1 MSYFQQIKNIS
12 KGEFAKN
19 TLFSFVLKILGLI
32 LSYAFIV
39 IVSRCFGAES
49 YGRFSIAFTILN
61 IFSLVFALGIPDATI
76 KIVSDKSIN
85 SKFNFRTTSLVL
97 LIFSA
102 IVGSLILYSISE
114 FLSNFYKDENLK
126 RYFIISAITLPPLII
141 LRLNYETLRG
151 KNEIIRFGFL
161 SHVIPFFLASI
172 LIIIAFYYYNSVDDS
187 IVIIAYA
194 IGIVV
199 AFILSV
205 FWIKKVNNPQLN
217 LKRYSAKQLMHYS
230 FPMLATSSFI
240 FIMGWTDTLML
251 AYYNDKADVGI
262 YNVVIRIARIAI
274 IAITSVNLVLA
285 PKISELYS
293 NSEFGKMKQ
302 LIAKSTKLI
311 FIVTLP
317 LVIIIILAN
326 KLVLS
331 IFGDEFISGGVALI
345 VVMLSQLFNAISG
358 SSGQVMNMTGNHKML
373 RNFTIYSAILN
384 IALNLLLIP
393 SYGILGAAIA
403 TASSIIVLNLSSA
416 VFVKRILGI
425 KTYFNPFNSLKNI
438 KK

>member
-19 TLFSFVLKILGLI
+19 TVFSFVLKILGLI
-32 LSYAFIV
+32 LSYVFIV
-39 IVSRCFGAES
+39 LVSRCFGAES

-85 SKFNFRTTSLVL
+85 SKFNFRTTSLIL

-102 IVGSLILYSISE
+102 LVGSLILYSISE

-126 RYFIISAITLPPLII
+126 GYFIVSAITLPPLIL
-141 LRLNYETLRG
+141 LRFNYETLRG

-161 SHVIPFFLASI
+161 SHVIPFFLTSI
-172 LIIIAFYYYNSVDDS
+172 LIIIAFYYYNIVDDS

-194 IGIVV
+194 IGIVL
-199 AFILSV
+199 AFTLSV
-205 FWIKKVNNPQLN
+205 FWIKKVDNSQLN

-285 PKISELYS
+285 PKVSELYS

-326 KLVLS
+326 KFVLS

-416 VFVKRILGI
+416 VFVKRSLGI

>member
-1 MSYFQQIKNIS
+1 
-12 KGEFAKN
+12 
-19 TLFSFVLKILGLI
+19 
-32 LSYAFIV
+32 
-39 IVSRCFGAES
+39 
-49 YGRFSIAFTILN
+49 
-61 IFSLVFALGIPDATI
+61 
-76 KIVSDKSIN
+76 
-85 SKFNFRTTSLVL
+85 
-97 LIFSA
+97 
-102 IVGSLILYSISE
+102 
-114 FLSNFYKDENLK
+114 
-126 RYFIISAITLPPLII
+126 
-141 LRLNYETLRG
+141 
-151 KNEIIRFGFL
+151 
-161 SHVIPFFLASI
+161 
-172 LIIIAFYYYNSVDDS
+172 
-187 IVIIAYA
+187 
-194 IGIVV
+194 
-199 AFILSV
+199 
-205 FWIKKVNNPQLN
+205 
-217 LKRYSAKQLMHYS
+217 MHYS

-285 PKISELYS
+285 PKVSELYS

-326 KLVLS
+326 KFVLS

-416 VFVKRILGI
+416 VFVKRSLGI

>member
-1 MSYFQQIKNIS
+1 
-12 KGEFAKN
+12 
-19 TLFSFVLKILGLI
+19 
-32 LSYAFIV
+32 
-39 IVSRCFGAES
+39 
-49 YGRFSIAFTILN
+49 
-61 IFSLVFALGIPDATI
+61 
-76 KIVSDKSIN
+76 
-85 SKFNFRTTSLVL
+85 
-97 LIFSA
+97 
-102 IVGSLILYSISE
+102 
-114 FLSNFYKDENLK
+114 
-126 RYFIISAITLPPLII
+126 
-141 LRLNYETLRG
+141 
-151 KNEIIRFGFL
+151 
-161 SHVIPFFLASI
+161 
-172 LIIIAFYYYNSVDDS
+172 
-187 IVIIAYA
+187 
-194 IGIVV
+194 
-199 AFILSV
+199 
-205 FWIKKVNNPQLN
+205 
-217 LKRYSAKQLMHYS
+217 
-230 FPMLATSSFI
+230 
-240 FIMGWTDTLML
+240 
-251 AYYNDKADVGI
+251 
-262 YNVVIRIARIAI
+262 
-274 IAITSVNLVLA
+274 LA

>member
-19 TLFSFVLKILGLI
+19 TVFSFVLKILGLI
-32 LSYAFIV
+32 LSYVFIV
-39 IVSRCFGAES
+39 LVSRCFGAES

-76 KIVSDKSIN
+76 KIASDKSIN
-85 SKFNFRTTSLVL
+85 SKFNFRTTSLIL

-102 IVGSLILYSISE
+102 LVGSLILYSISE

-126 RYFIISAITLPPLII
+126 GYFIVSAITLPPLIL
-141 LRLNYETLRG
+141 LRFNYETLRG

-161 SHVIPFFLASI
+161 SHVIPFFLTSI
-172 LIIIAFYYYNSVDDS
+172 LIIIAFYYYNIVDDS

-194 IGIVV
+194 IGIVL
-199 AFILSV
+199 AFTLSV
-205 FWIKKVNNPQLN
+205 FWIKKVDNSQLN

-285 PKISELYS
+285 PKVSELYS

-326 KLVLS
+326 KFVLS

-416 VFVKRILGI
+416 VFVKRSLGI

>member
-19 TLFSFVLKILGLI
+19 TVFSFVLKILGLI
-32 LSYAFIV
+32 LSYVFIV
-39 IVSRCFGAES
+39 LVSRCFGAES

-85 SKFNFRTTSLVL
+85 SKFNFRTTSLIL

-102 IVGSLILYSISE
+102 LVGSLILYSISE

-126 RYFIISAITLPPLII
+126 GYFIVSAITLPPLIL
-141 LRLNYETLRG
+141 LRFNYETLRG
-151 KNEIIRFGFL
+151 KNDIIRFGFL
-161 SHVIPFFLASI
+161 SHVIPFFLTSI
-172 LIIIAFYYYNSVDDS
+172 LIIIAFYYYNIVDDS

-194 IGIVV
+194 IGIVL
-199 AFILSV
+199 AFTLSV
-205 FWIKKVNNPQLN
+205 FWIKKVDNSQLN

-285 PKISELYS
+285 PKVSELYS

-326 KLVLS
+326 KFVLS

-416 VFVKRILGI
+416 VFVKRSLGI